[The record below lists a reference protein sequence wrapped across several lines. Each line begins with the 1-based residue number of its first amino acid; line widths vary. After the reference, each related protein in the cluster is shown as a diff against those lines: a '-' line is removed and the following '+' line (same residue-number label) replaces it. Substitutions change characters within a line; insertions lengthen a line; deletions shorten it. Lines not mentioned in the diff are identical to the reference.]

1 MSTLLAHLAL
11 SPLVHVPDLA
21 LSYTPCLQLQC
32 VCFDLMP
39 TRQQNMF
46 LLVCFDLMLTSQ
58 QNLFLLIC
66 RQLSPPLTY
75 TQASCTSTFLL
86 SKVFWLVW
94 HVMPLDSLLHTH
106 RSPTSCSLKVQH
118 CQRFCCV
125 RDSVAYHCKPYQ
137 ECISSDA
144 SVSASWLAEA
154 RHNCLAMQ
162 SSSPLF
168 S

>member
-39 TRQQNMF
+39 TRQQN
-46 LLVCFDLMLTSQ
+46 
-58 QNLFLLIC
+58 LFLLIC

-75 TQASCTSTFLL
+75 TQASCTCTFLL

-106 RSPTSCSLKVQH
+106 RSPTGCSLKVQH

-144 SVSASWLAEA
+144 SESASWLAEA
-154 RHNCLAMQ
+154 RHKCLAMQ
-162 SSSPLF
+162 SSSSLF
-168 S
+168 C

>member
-32 VCFDLMP
+32 
-39 TRQQNMF
+39 
-46 LLVCFDLMLTSQ
+46 VCFDLMLTSQ

-162 SSSPLF
+162 SSSSLF
-168 S
+168 C